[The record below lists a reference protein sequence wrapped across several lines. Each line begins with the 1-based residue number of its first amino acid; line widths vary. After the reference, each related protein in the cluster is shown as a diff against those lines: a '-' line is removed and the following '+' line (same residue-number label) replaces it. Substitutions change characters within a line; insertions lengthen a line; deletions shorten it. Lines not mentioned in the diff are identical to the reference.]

1 MRWAQ
6 TKSANEHFM
15 KQNQQFSAEVAKLSY
30 ETPSL
35 VCLGSVEE
43 LTLAKAGGTDDTT
56 NSA

>member
-1 MRWAQ
+1 M
-6 TKSANEHFM
+6 KNE
-15 KQNQQFSAEVAKLSY
+15 QQASAEVAKLSY

-43 LTLAKAGGTDDTT
+43 LTLAKTAGTDDTT